1 MVTIDAEERK
11 IIITRTAKTK
21 GRAKTTEEQEVI
33 EIREGETLE
42 RIFLPGTQYV
52 YECEL
57 VLLEVDVI
65 NPQTQ
70 EKTGEKELKAFAQR
84 KDHAGW
90 LMEFVETEYN
100 I

>member
-33 EIREGETLE
+33 EIREGDPLE
-42 RIFLPGTQYV
+42 RIFLPGTQDTYD
-52 YECEL
+52 CEL
-57 VLLEVDVI
+57 ILLEVDI
-65 NPQTQ
+65 IDPKTQ
-70 EKTGEKELKAFAQR
+70 EKTGGKEIKAFAQR
-84 KDHAGW
+84 KNHTGW
-90 LMEFVETEYN
+90 LMEFVEEEYN

>member
-21 GRAKTTEEQEVI
+21 GRAKTAEEQEVI

-42 RIFLPGTQYV
+42 RIFLPGTQETYD
-52 YECEL
+52 CEL
-57 VLLEVDVI
+57 ILLEVDI
-65 NPQTQ
+65 IDPKTQ
-70 EKTGEKELKAFAQR
+70 EKTGEKEIKAFAQR
-84 KDHAGW
+84 KDHTGW

>member
-1 MVTIDAEERK
+1 MVTIDAVERK
-11 IIITRTAKTK
+11 IIITRKAKLNK
-21 GRAKTTEEQEVI
+21 LTTEEQEETI

-42 RIFLPGTQYV
+42 RIFLPETQDV

>member
-33 EIREGETLE
+33 EIREGDPLE
-42 RIFLPGTQYV
+42 RIFLPGTQDTYD
-52 YECEL
+52 CEL
-57 VLLEVDVI
+57 ILLEVDI
-65 NPQTQ
+65 IDPKTQ
-70 EKTGEKELKAFAQR
+70 EKTGEKEIKAFAQR
-84 KDHAGW
+84 KNHTGW
-90 LMEFVETEYN
+90 LMELVEEEYN